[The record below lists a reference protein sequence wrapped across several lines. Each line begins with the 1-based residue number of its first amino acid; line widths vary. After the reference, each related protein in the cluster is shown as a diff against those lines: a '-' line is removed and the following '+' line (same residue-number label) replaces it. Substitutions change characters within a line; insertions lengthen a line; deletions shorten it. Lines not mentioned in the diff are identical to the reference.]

1 MTPREIDLLR
11 APAALSECTG
21 EQVPRVS
28 SHPAKPTGLAT
39 EAQYCRLRFGSA
51 VRSSGMRGCP
61 TRSPSRT
68 ASMFRPASARTGDAP
83 AAAPFEA
90 CAIAVKAPP
99 FTISIARLVSGEG
112 LSVPLQSTVS
122 ILRRQTGDL
131 LAGRCR
137 SHGAATTLRSPRHFS
152 FDRVSRPSAGAPRET
167 VRGWPGS

>member
-1 MTPREIDLLR
+1 MTPREVDLLR

-28 SHPAKPTGLAT
+28 THPAKPTGLAT
-39 EAQYCRLRFGSA
+39 EAQYCSLRFGSA

-83 AAAPFEA
+83 ATGPFEA

-99 FTISIARLVSGEG
+99 SPLASRGSSVARACQCRFRAPFRFSGAKRAICWLAGAGPMELQRHYGAPVTSVSIASADC
-112 LSVPLQSTVS
+112 QQA
-122 ILRRQTGDL
+122 RRARQ
-131 LAGRCR
+131 
-137 SHGAATTLRSPRHFS
+137 
-152 FDRVSRPSAGAPRET
+152 
-167 VRGWPGS
+167 